1 MEMTLFHG
9 SGVTVESPEVR
20 VYGYAKDFGF
30 GFYCT
35 KSYKQAVRWAQRH
48 KNSRKG
54 EVPTVNLYTYV
65 PNGNLRCKVFE
76 QMSDDWLDFI
86 AACRNGESHD
96 YDIVEGPMADDEV
109 WDYVEDFLNGTI
121 TREAF
126 WALAAFKQ
134 PTHQISFHTEAALA
148 CLTFEK
154 VVLV

>member
-30 GFYCT
+30 GFCCVKT
-35 KSYKQAVRWAQRH
+35 YKQAVRWAQRH
-48 KNSRKG
+48 NNSRKG
-54 EVPTVNLYTYV
+54 ENPTVNLYTYI
-65 PNGNLRCKVFE
+65 PNENLHCKVFE

-154 VVLV
+154 VVLA

>member
-1 MEMTLFHG
+1 MNWTIATTIL
-9 SGVTVESPEVR
+9 PE
-20 VYGYAKDFGF
+20 
-30 GFYCT
+30 
-35 KSYKQAVRWAQRH
+35 
-48 KNSRKG
+48 N
-54 EVPTVNLYTYV
+54 PTVNLYTYI
-65 PNGNLRCKVFE
+65 PNENLRCKVFE

>member
-1 MEMTLFHG
+1 MFHR

-35 KSYKQAVRWAQRH
+35 KSCKQAVRWAQRH
-48 KNSRKG
+48 NNSRKG
-54 EVPTVNLYTYV
+54 ESPTVNLYTYV
-65 PNGNLRCKVFE
+65 PNENLRCKVFE